1 MFIKLAVLT
10 SSSVIERKRDTM
22 LANKNVFECQ
32 GQSVTHDEL
41 GPPNDRV
48 YTVGLPGDQT
58 APRQTLDNVFCHDRL
73 QRLPVAVAQSG

>member
-10 SSSVIERKRDTM
+10 SSGVIERKRDTM

-48 YTVGLPGDQT
+48 YTVGLPEI
-58 APRQTLDNVFCHDRL
+58 RL
-73 QRLPVAVAQSG
+73 LPGKL